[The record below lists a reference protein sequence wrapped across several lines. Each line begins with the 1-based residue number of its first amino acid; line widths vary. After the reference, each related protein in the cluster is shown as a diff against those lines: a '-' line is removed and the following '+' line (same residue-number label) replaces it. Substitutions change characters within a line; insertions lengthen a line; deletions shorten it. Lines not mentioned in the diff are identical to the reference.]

1 MRDFG
6 LENERMRNRYVNGD
20 RLSNAFHI
28 MFDQLNEKTVQQYA
42 QLAPLL
48 ECVIMTF
55 KEATVKH
62 DSPFIYGYYYE
73 KDGQAYIGDQDGQ
86 GLKPLQD
93 NSITKRM
100 AEDLQDGVAIKAQ
113 RVGGTHYQLVNTLPW
128 VNKLFRYLS
137 DYGSF
142 QPNRLV
148 ATKGTIKLS
157 KLLSERP
164 KESKKSAQPVP
175 KVIMGK
181 IIGNTVRAP
190 KVINCKTANS
200 ERKPVKE
207 KVTIINPDKIAWLYS
222 KNLLLIGNK
231 KIDFMVTQLRKYVN
245 LSVMDAYEESLPLI
259 YKKIQA
265 ADYVF
270 VLLGSVPH
278 SLTNY
283 LKQHPEFDNKV
294 EYFYRADTN
303 EGVRRLNYLYMNSE
317 K

>member
-1 MRDFG
+1 
-6 LENERMRNRYVNGD
+6 
-20 RLSNAFHI
+20 
-28 MFDQLNEKTVQQYA
+28 
-42 QLAPLL
+42 
-48 ECVIMTF
+48 
-55 KEATVKH
+55 
-62 DSPFIYGYYYE
+62 
-73 KDGQAYIGDQDGQ
+73 
-86 GLKPLQD
+86 
-93 NSITKRM
+93 
-100 AEDLQDGVAIKAQ
+100 
-113 RVGGTHYQLVNTLPW
+113 
-128 VNKLFRYLS
+128 
-137 DYGSF
+137 
-142 QPNRLV
+142 
-148 ATKGTIKLS
+148 
-157 KLLSERP
+157 
-164 KESKKSAQPVP
+164 
-175 KVIMGK
+175 MGK
-181 IIGNTVRAP
+181 IIGNTARSP
-190 KVINCKTANS
+190 QVITCKTTNS

-207 KVTIINPDKIAWLYS
+207 KVTIINSDKIAWLYS

-294 EYFYRADTN
+294 EYFYRADAN